1 MRVQAIR
8 TFYDRKAECW
18 RKRGDVFDA
27 SDERAE
33 YLISLDLVK
42 KVEQPKAQPKRTTR
56 KRVKRDAG
64 ESD

>member
-18 RKRGDVFDA
+18 RNRGDVFDA

-33 YLISLDLVK
+33 YLVSLGMVK

-56 KRVKRDAG
+56 KRTTK
-64 ESD
+64 E